1 MGSGK
6 SAVGRRLAERLGWP
20 LADTDAL
27 VEARAGASIETIFRE
42 RGEGAFRALEWE
54 VLQTLSGDPAC
65 VVATGGGLYAGA
77 AQRAFLRAHATSCW
91 LDVPLA
97 VSAAR
102 LAREGVRPVWDALDP
117 VGRRILFE
125 RRRAAYALADLA
137 VRAGDADADDVAA
150 RVESAWRAL
159 CR

>member
-6 SAVGRRLAERLGWP
+6 SAVGRRLAARLGWP

-27 VEARAGASIETIFRE
+27 AESRAGSSIETIFRE
-42 RGEGAFRALEWE
+42 RGEGVFRALEWE
-54 VLQTLSGDPAC
+54 ILQSLAGRSAC

-77 AQRAFLRAHATSCW
+77 AQRAFLREHATSCW

-97 VSAAR
+97 VAAAR
-102 LAREGVRPVWDALDP
+102 VARDGVRPVWDALDP
-117 VGRRILFE
+117 VGRRVLFE

-137 VRAGDADADDVAA
+137 VRGGDEEADEVAA